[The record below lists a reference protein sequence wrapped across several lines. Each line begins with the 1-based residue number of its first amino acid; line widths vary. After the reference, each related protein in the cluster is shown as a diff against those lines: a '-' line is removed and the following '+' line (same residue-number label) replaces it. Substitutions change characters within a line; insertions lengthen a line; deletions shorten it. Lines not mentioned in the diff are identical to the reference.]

1 MLFTHDTEQMLSCT
15 ADLVNFTATSSSV
28 GTDTNHGTGDG
39 LADRAA
45 LDAFIDR
52 WAYTGSI
59 TRDAA
64 ELREVQALRVR
75 LRAAWSLPVDALAA
89 EVNDL
94 LREAKAL
101 PQLVDHDGVGYHVH
115 AVDPEQPLA
124 VRIAVEFAMAAIDV
138 IRAGE
143 LDRLRVCEQDDCD
156 DVLVDLSRNRSKR
169 FCGTA
174 CGNRAN
180 VAAYRARR
188 RG

>member
-1 MLFTHDTEQMLSCT
+1 MLFTHDTELVLSCT
-15 ADLVNFTATSSSV
+15 ADLVNSV
-28 GTDTNHGTGDG
+28 EIDTEADTGTGTDGADAAG
-39 LADRAA
+39 LTA

-52 WAYTGSI
+52 WAYTGTF
-59 TRDAA
+59 TRDAV
-64 ELREVQALRVR
+64 ELREVRALRPR
-75 LRAAWSLPVDALAA
+75 LRAAWSMPIEALAA

-101 PQLVDHDGVGYHVH
+101 PQLVDHDDLGYHVH
-115 AVDPEQPLA
+115 AAEPEQPFA